1 MAPARLKGPS
11 VLKVLRVFRKGL
23 RAVSRAIH
31 TLKVRLMCE
40 ACGSPI
46 TVNYHSRVTRK
57 TVLGN
62 NVNFNG
68 MEISGFGR
76 VTIGDNFHSG
86 KGCLMITQV
95 HNYDHGTR
103 IPYDDT
109 YIVRDIMIGDNVWFG
124 DRVIILGGV
133 TIGEGAIIQAGSVV
147 VKNIPAYAIAGGHP
161 ARVFK
166 YRDVDHYETLKAA
179 GQFQ

>member
-1 MAPARLKGPS
+1 MALARLNVRS
-11 VLKVLRVFRKGL
+11 ILEVLRAFRKGL

-31 TLKVRLMCE
+31 TLNVRLMCE
-40 ACGSPI
+40 TCGSPI
-46 TVNYHSRVTRK
+46 TVNYRSRVTRK

-62 NVNFNG
+62 NINFNG
-68 MEISGFGR
+68 MEVTGFGR

-95 HNYDHGTR
+95 HNYDRGRR

-109 YIVRDIMIGDNVWFG
+109 YIVKDIVIEDNVWFG

-133 TIGEGAIIQAGSVV
+133 SIGEGAIIQAGSVV
-147 VKNIPAYAIAGGHP
+147 VKSVPAYAIAGGHP
-161 ARVFK
+161 AKVFK
-166 YRDVDHYETLKAA
+166 YRDVEHYETLKAA